1 MYDKPLYL
9 YEMSRTRLLSTPRS
23 FLFSAGGCRPVS
35 GIRLRF
41 KPVSGN
47 GSENECLADADFFMD
62 IIDIHERRIMLTFHN
77 QAAVPCAISNIYFE
91 DGDTFS
97 ISVQSV
103 RGTGPVMT
111 QACAID
117 TGTGSQQSAPVPC
130 DEFCTCRAANR
141 NPEDA
146 DAMQDGIKPNES
158 LGIVFDLQTGV
169 TLADIVNALSK
180 GMLNISL
187 KLPGMAQDSGGI
199 LVNDTR
205 LGLSPG

>member
-1 MYDKPLYL
+1 
-9 YEMSRTRLLSTPRS
+9 MSRTRLLSTPRS
-23 FLFSAGGCRPVS
+23 FLFSASNCRPVS
-35 GIRLRF
+35 GIRLCF
-41 KPVSGN
+41 KPISEN
-47 GSENECLADADFFMD
+47 GSESECLADANFYMD

-77 QAAVPCAISNIYFE
+77 QAPVPCAISNIYFE

-103 RGTGPVMT
+103 RGVGPAMT

-117 TGTGSQQSAPVPC
+117 TDRGSQQAVPALYH
-130 DEFCTCRAANR
+130 ESCTRQAADC
-141 NPEDA
+141 NPEDT
-146 DAMQDGIKPNES
+146 DSMQDGIKPNES

-169 TLADIVNALSK
+169 TLADIVSALSK

-187 KLPGMAQDSGGI
+187 KLPGIAQDSGGI